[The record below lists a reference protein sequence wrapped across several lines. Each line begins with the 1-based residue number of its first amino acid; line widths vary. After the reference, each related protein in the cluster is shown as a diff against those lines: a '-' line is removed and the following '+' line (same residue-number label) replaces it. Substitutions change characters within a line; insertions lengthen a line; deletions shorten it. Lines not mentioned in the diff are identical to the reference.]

1 MSKLSKRSAFR
12 RCLLSKTC
20 RLSGGLKVKLV
31 LTETEVLEH
40 GSGRGCLVSCQSHFL
55 NNPTLP
61 ALKPP
66 TTPSFFSALRFHAS
80 AYQTHPPIHI
90 PPQTPP
96 PSSPQLF
103 PGTFARRDSPLY
115 FVLRLLANLPSTAG
129 DGVHCVINTWRYS
142 CCPRCPISVPSSG

>member
-1 MSKLSKRSAFR
+1 MSK
-12 RCLLSKTC
+12 LSKTC

-31 LTETEVLEH
+31 LTETEVQEP
-40 GSGRGCLVSCQSHFL
+40 GSGRGSLVSCQNHFP

-66 TTPSFFSALRFHAS
+66 PPPSSSPHCVFMHQHIKLTPA
-80 AYQTHPPIHI
+80 PIHI
-90 PPQTPP
+90 PPQTPT

-103 PGTFARRDSPLY
+103 PGTFAQRDSPPSPLPPLY

-142 CCPRCPISVPSSG
+142 RCPRCLISVPSSG